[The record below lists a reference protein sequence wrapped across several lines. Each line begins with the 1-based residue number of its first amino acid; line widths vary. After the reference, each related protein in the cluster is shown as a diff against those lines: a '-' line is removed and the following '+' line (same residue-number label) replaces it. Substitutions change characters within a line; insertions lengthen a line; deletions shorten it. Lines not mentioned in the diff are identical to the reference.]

1 MLITKAAIPIW
12 NQGTGGIRGV
22 VSDAMGCTEGTGS
35 DERDSAGV
43 IAGSDGTLSL
53 MGCGLT
59 GLAGALISG
68 VVLGVALA
76 AFSGTASDEAASR
89 IGSFEIGIVSGTTGT
104 ISGGVGFTSVGLL
117 AGLFSGSRRKS
128 FNSGGVLA
136 TPSWAYW
143 GVAQISA
150 QSGKS
155 ERIA

>member
-35 DERDSAGV
+35 GARDSAGV
-43 IAGSDGTLSL
+43 IAGSDGILSL
-53 MGCGLT
+53 TGCGIT
-59 GLAGALISG
+59 GFAGAIIAA

-76 AFSGTASDEAASR
+76 AFSGTSCDEDGSR
-89 IGSFEIGIVSGTTGT
+89 IGSFEIGIVSAATGT
-104 ISGGVGFTSVGLL
+104 ISGGVGFTSV
-117 AGLFSGSRRKS
+117 GLFSGSRRKS